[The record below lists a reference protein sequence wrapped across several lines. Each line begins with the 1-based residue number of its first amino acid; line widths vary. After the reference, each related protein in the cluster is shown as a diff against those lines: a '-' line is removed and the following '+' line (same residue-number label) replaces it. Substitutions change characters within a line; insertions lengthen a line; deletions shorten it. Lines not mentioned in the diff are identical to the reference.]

1 MILGGI
7 LRKSVCNKMAPLQSN
22 FVGSSL
28 QVFEEG
34 ISLYVEY
41 CLKENEKQYL
51 EMKGF
56 VKLNKNILY
65 YCRSEINKFGRL

>member
-1 MILGGI
+1 
-7 LRKSVCNKMAPLQSN
+7 MAPLQWN
-22 FVGSSL
+22 FVGSSS

-34 ISLYVEY
+34 ISLYVKY
-41 CLKENEKQYL
+41 CLTENEKQYL

-65 YCRSEINKFGRL
+65 YCRSDINKCGRLLL